1 MVLGEKH
8 GTNYLPYTPKLA
20 NIVNIRK
27 GVITDNARPPIS
39 ITRYFIKAVLNVAIF
54 VPICNLSPKL

>member
-1 MVLGEKH
+1 MCMIYPVKVNHTRGA
-8 GTNYLPYTPKLA
+8 KLE

-27 GVITDNARPPIS
+27 GVITDNARLPIS